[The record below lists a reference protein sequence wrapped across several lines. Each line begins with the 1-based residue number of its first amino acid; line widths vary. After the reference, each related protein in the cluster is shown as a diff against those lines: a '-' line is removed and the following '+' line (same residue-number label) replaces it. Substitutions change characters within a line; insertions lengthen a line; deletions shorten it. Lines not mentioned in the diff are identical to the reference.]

1 MAANPADDLTHFMR
15 IGTEQADL
23 LGRIRHWSN
32 LKIAFDGN
40 DIWVRDLSAEQL
52 QSTDIRSIP
61 SKKLYYQSGRNL
73 FPEGSLLPETTV
85 PTVLWTPIER
95 GLPLQL
101 PARTP
106 IAAVTETIRI
116 QLVPSEEEY
125 EAFALLTDVTAL
137 EKYMHSAP
145 AIRLQNLQWTL
156 AGAHKALITG
166 TPLLPLPGNVYW
178 RRNNQLLPAGY
189 DLEWQVLGDVINRRL
204 DPDNDSWI
212 VWDEPGSWFR
222 VAKKDIKPLRT
233 GSFRLSIETMKNPG
247 L

>member
-15 IGTEQADL
+15 ITADQADL
-23 LGRIRHWSN
+23 LGRIRHWNN

-52 QSTDIRSIP
+52 QHTDIRSIP
-61 SKKLYYQSGRNL
+61 SKKLYYQSGQKL
-73 FPEGSLLPETTV
+73 FPEGSLLPEATV
-85 PTVLWTPIER
+85 PAVLWTPIER
-95 GLPLQL
+95 GLPLRL

-106 IAAVTETIRI
+106 ATAVTETIRI

-125 EAFALLTDVTAL
+125 EAFALLCDVRAL

-145 AIRLQNLQWTL
+145 AVRLQNLQWTL

-189 DLEWQVLGDVINRRL
+189 HFEWQLLSDVINRRL
-204 DPDNDSWI
+204 DPGNDSWI
-212 VWDEPGSWFR
+212 VWDASGNWFR

-233 GSFRLSIETMKNPG
+233 GSFRLSMENRKDQG